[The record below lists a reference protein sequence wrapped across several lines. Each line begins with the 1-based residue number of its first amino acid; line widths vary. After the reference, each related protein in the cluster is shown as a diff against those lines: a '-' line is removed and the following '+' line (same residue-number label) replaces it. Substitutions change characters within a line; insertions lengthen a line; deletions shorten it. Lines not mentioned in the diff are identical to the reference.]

1 MRNHGEKHKDMIE
14 SVLPSRARKAA
25 RQDRRLLH
33 HQARA
38 RQRTALAVVAA
49 GQDDEGVDF
58 REGRRKS
65 ALKSF
70 VRDRRDADN
79 VGALTRWAAAT
90 VRADPALR
98 SAPVREQVA
107 YFAAILP
114 AGLIGRH
121 AVSHIEAA
129 LEFGGRSSFWPG
141 YRARL
146 DAWHAEREAGLRAAL
161 RQILAEGRHGELNRA
176 LRRAHAA
183 SLAAWPRREA
193 ATLPLRLL
201 LGAHDIDAFSAY
213 AAAHSWADET
223 LRELTAQDRPA
234 SR

>member
-146 DAWHAEREAGLRAAL
+146 DAWRAEREAGLRAAL
-161 RQILAEGRHGELNRA
+161 RQILAEGVTASSTARCAARTPPRSRPGRA
-176 LRRAHAA
+176 GKRPPCRCACCSAPTTLTRSAPMPPRTAGPARRCA
-183 SLAAWPRREA
+183 S
-193 ATLPLRLL
+193 
-201 LGAHDIDAFSAY
+201 
-213 AAAHSWADET
+213 
-223 LRELTAQDRPA
+223 
-234 SR
+234 